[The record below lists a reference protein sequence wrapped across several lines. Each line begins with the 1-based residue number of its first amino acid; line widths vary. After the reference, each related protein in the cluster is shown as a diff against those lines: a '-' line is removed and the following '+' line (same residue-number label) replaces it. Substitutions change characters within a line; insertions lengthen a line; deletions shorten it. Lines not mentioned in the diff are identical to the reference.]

1 MGEVPLRL
9 PSGILQ
15 PIPRPVNQI
24 LQATP
29 MAMVMKDGLY
39 FVLRVSF
46 DCDKVRGQLPTGII

>member
-29 MAMVMKDGLY
+29 TVTVIKDGLH
-39 FVLRVSF
+39 FVLRVPLNS
-46 DCDKVRGQLPTGII
+46 DRVRWKLPTGIT